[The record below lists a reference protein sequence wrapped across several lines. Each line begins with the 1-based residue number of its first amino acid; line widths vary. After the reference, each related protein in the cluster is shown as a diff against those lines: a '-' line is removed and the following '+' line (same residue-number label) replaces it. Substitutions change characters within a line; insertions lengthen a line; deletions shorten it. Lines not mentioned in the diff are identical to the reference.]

1 MKFTARE
8 DGSLLDFLQGHFPQA
23 SKTTLR
29 NMLRHGRVAVDGRTT
44 LRADMRVVAGQQVEI
59 EPAAKG
65 AGERAGMGARAGRA
79 FAGTRTGRSTA
90 SPPPGRILYRDEH
103 LIAVEKPAGIL
114 SVARD
119 PALDDTFYRRMNEY
133 VRDSSDGRERI
144 FIVHRLDRQASGVML
159 FALSPEIQESL
170 QRNWARTEK
179 RYWALVEGRP
189 PREADTIRS
198 WLHENRAH
206 KVFSGPA
213 GPTAKHAITHY
224 RVRRTSS
231 THSLL
236 EVEIETGRKN
246 QIRVHLAEMGCP
258 VVGDRKYGA
267 RTNPLRRLGL
277 HAHWL
282 AFTHPATGER
292 IKLRL
297 PLPQAFRVG

>member
-8 DGSLLDFLQGHFPQA
+8 NGSLLEFLQGRFPQA

-29 NMLRHGRVAVDGRTT
+29 NMLRHGRVAVDGRTA
-44 LRADMRVVAGQQVEI
+44 LRGDMRVVAGQQVEI
-59 EPAAKG
+59 EHATKG
-65 AGERAGMGARAGRA
+65 AGERAGMGARTGQASARTRAGRA
-79 FAGTRTGRSTA
+79 SR
-90 SPPPGRILYRDEH
+90 PPGRILYRDEH

-133 VRDSSDGRERI
+133 VRGSSNERERI

-159 FALSPEIQESL
+159 FALSQEIQESL

-179 RYWALVEGRP
+179 RYWALVEGRL

-198 WLHENRAH
+198 WLRETRAH
-206 KVFSGPA
+206 RVFSGAA
-213 GPTAKHAITHY
+213 GPGAKHAITHY
-224 RVRRTSS
+224 RVLRTSS

-277 HAHWL
+277 HAFLL